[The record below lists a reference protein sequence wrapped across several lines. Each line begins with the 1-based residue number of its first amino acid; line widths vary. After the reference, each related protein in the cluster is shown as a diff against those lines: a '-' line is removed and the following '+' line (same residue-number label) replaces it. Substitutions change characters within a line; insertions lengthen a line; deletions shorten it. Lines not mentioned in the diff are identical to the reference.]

1 MLIMVGL
8 VNRCELRRVIFLL
21 SIDGRLS
28 LHQQFATSNLRRK
41 ENFIKVHAKNA
52 YRAQMA

>member
-21 SIDGRLS
+21 SIGGGLS

-52 YRAQMA
+52 YRSQMA